1 MSRERAVDT
10 FILKRTDYGE
20 ADQIV
25 TLFSKEEGKVR
36 ALVKAAKLPTSKL
49 QPLLQPLFE
58 TRVTLSGSKE
68 NTNLAKVI
76 NVQLIQAY
84 GGILESEMKLSAWY
98 IVSELLIRALPDHA
112 PNESL
117 FFELEQYASF
127 LHETTSNAEQIKQ
140 SVMQFQIKAL
150 ATLGMG
156 VRDFSTS
163 SGPLS
168 ARDNLWFSLD
178 RGGFVDENSV
188 DAIPIQWEV
197 FQSFRVLSEQSY
209 DRGVAVQTSN
219 LGLLPSLINRF
230 VTHQLEREIKSH
242 QLLANA

>member
-1 MSRERAVDT
+1 MPRERILET

-20 ADQIV
+20 ADQII

-36 ALVKAAKLPTSKL
+36 VLVKAAKLPTSKL

-58 TRVTLSGSKE
+58 TRVALTGSRENAGLS
-68 NTNLAKVI
+68 KVI

-84 GGILESEMKLSAWY
+84 GGILESDIKLSAWY
-98 IVSELLIRALPDHA
+98 IVSELLIRALPDQA

-117 FFELEQYASF
+117 FFELEQYAQF
-127 LHETTSNAEQIKQ
+127 LHETDSSPDQIRQ

-150 ATLGMG
+150 ATLGLG
-156 VRDFSTS
+156 VRDFSTK

-168 ARDNLWFSLD
+168 SRESLWFSMD

-188 DAIPIQWEV
+188 DAIPVQWEA
-197 FQSFRVLSEQSY
+197 FQSFRVLAEQSY
-209 DRGVAVQTSN
+209 DRGATIASPS
-219 LGLLPSLINRF
+219 LGLLPALINRF
-230 VTHQLEREIKSH
+230 VIHQLERDIKSH
-242 QLLANA
+242 QLFANS